1 MQSSQLYIPITLI
14 FATAVQAIN
23 FAVPILIIIN
33 YKHWD
38 ELSPSTTSSNLDY
51 ILGTVIYIFV
61 AAVLSVLTLT
71 YLIINFYCKCAS
83 SFVITAALT
92 SIVLM
97 LQFAIGVS
105 FASFLQNNAGKFQ
118 QMISEIDTL
127 TRYGVIFPSPY
138 INSIRILSLIQIN
151 SSLST
156 KLWSPHLFSPSS

>member
-14 FATAVQAIN
+14 AATAVQAIN
-23 FAVPILIIIN
+23 FAVPALIIIN

-38 ELSPSTTSSNLDY
+38 ELFPAPSTNSSYLDT
-51 ILGTVIYIFV
+51 ILGTVIYIVV

-105 FASFLQNNAGKFQ
+105 FASFLQNNAGDYK

-127 TRYGVIFPSPY
+127 AQYGVIFPSPY
-138 INSIRILSLIQIN
+138 INSISILSPIQIN

-156 KLWSPHLFSPSS
+156 KL